1 MFPPTYARVRSV
13 LGLGLSFNFEGTRFA
28 AKAFLHTACEPGSR
42 MLESRPR
49 AQRKS
54 FAAAS
59 LLDAGAPNNVT
70 RLSGKVALIS
80 GGGTGIGRAIA
91 LAFAREGASVA
102 LAGRRPEKLRAV
114 TGEVKKLGG
123 KASAVEC
130 DVTRGKDVERAVRE
144 TVKQFG
150 RLNVL
155 VNNAGALHV
164 STVESI
170 TEEEWDRVM
179 TVNVKGPF
187 LMSRAALKE
196 FRKCGGGAIVNIG
209 SVLGLVAMKDRA
221 AYCASKGGVT
231 LLTKAMALDHAHEN
245 IRVNCICPSIVET
258 ELVKGLFDKS
268 DQGQALRKTRIAMIP
283 LGRFGRPADVAE
295 MAVFLASE
303 ESSWLTGAAIPLD
316 GGLTA
321 Y

>member
-1 MFPPTYARVRSV
+1 
-13 LGLGLSFNFEGTRFA
+13 
-28 AKAFLHTACEPGSR
+28 
-42 MLESRPR
+42 MLESRPPR
-49 AQRKS
+49 EAPS
-54 FAAAS
+54 DDVTP
-59 LLDAGAPNNVT
+59 LLDAGTGNFVT
-70 RLSGKVALIS
+70 RLSGKVALIT

-102 LAGRRPEKLRAV
+102 VAGRRLEKLR
-114 TGEVKKLGG
+114 EVISEIQKRGG
-123 KASAVEC
+123 AGLAMEC
-130 DVTRGKDVERAVRE
+130 DVTSAREVKRAVKGTVER
-144 TVKQFG
+144 FG

-155 VNNAGALHV
+155 VNNAGTLHV
-164 STVESI
+164 STVEGIS
-170 TEEEWDRVM
+170 EEEWDRTM

-187 LMSRAALKE
+187 LMSRAVLPE

-209 SVLGLVAMKDRA
+209 SVLGLVAVKDRA

-231 LLTKAMALDHAHEN
+231 MLTKAMAIDHAHEN

-258 ELVKGLFDKS
+258 ELVKGVFDES
-268 DQGQALRKTRIAMIP
+268 EQGQALRKARIATIP
-283 LGRFGRPADVAE
+283 LGRIGRPEDVAE

-303 ESSWLTGAAIPLD
+303 ESSWITGAAMPLD

>member
-1 MFPPTYARVRSV
+1 MRDSKLDARVAR
-13 LGLGLSFNFEGTRFA
+13 
-28 AKAFLHTACEPGSR
+28 TAWDMRRGATP
-42 MLESRPR
+42 
-49 AQRKS
+49 
-54 FAAAS
+54 
-59 LLDAGAPNNVT
+59 LLDAGTGKSVT
-70 RLSGKVALIS
+70 RLCGKVALIT

-102 LAGRRPEKLRAV
+102 VAGRRLEKLREV
-114 TGEVKKLGG
+114 ISEVQKQGGTGL
-123 KASAVEC
+123 AMEC
-130 DVTRGKDVERAVRE
+130 DVTRAREVERAVKG
-144 TVKQFG
+144 TVERFG

-155 VNNAGALHV
+155 VNNAGTLHV
-164 STVESI
+164 STVEGIS
-170 TEEEWDRVM
+170 EEEWDRVM

-187 LMSRAALKE
+187 LMSRVVLAE

-209 SVLGLVAMKDRA
+209 SVLGLVAVKDRA

-231 LLTKAMALDHAHEN
+231 MLTKAMAIDHAHEN

-258 ELVKGLFDKS
+258 ELVKGVFNES
-268 DQGQALRKTRIAMIP
+268 EQGHALRKARIATIP
-283 LGRFGRPADVAE
+283 LGRIGSPADVAE
-295 MAVFLASE
+295 MAIFLASE